1 MQIFVS
7 RDYTFQRLILK
18 FLASILHSLR
28 IQLLLRGNIALED
41 FQSPPEL
48 CRDFLFPGSPPPPRF
63 SLSIMIFS
71 AFSPYLELENVLQ
84 VAAACDSQLS
94 PLKFFLLWNLSPSN
108 SHCLNTFLLL
118 PKSRSSQ
125 TFSDW
130 STSDQDSQRPCS
142 EIHPCIC
149 ITATLSCVA
158 LSQ

>member
-7 RDYTFQRLILK
+7 RNYTFQRLILK

-48 CRDFLFPGSPPPPRF
+48 CRDFLFPGSPPPPSF

-71 AFSPYLELENVLQ
+71 AFFPYLELENVLQ
-84 VAAACDSQLS
+84 VTVACDSQVS

-108 SHCLNTFLLL
+108 SQCLSTFLLL

-130 STSDQDSQRPCS
+130 STSDQESQQPYS

-149 ITATLSCVA
+149 IKATLS
-158 LSQ
+158 

>member
-7 RDYTFQRLILK
+7 RDYNFQRLTLK

-48 CRDFLFPGSPPPPRF
+48 CRDFLLPGSPPPPSF
-63 SLSIMIFS
+63 SLNIMIFS
-71 AFSPYLELENVLQ
+71 ASFPYLELENVLQ
-84 VAAACDSQLS
+84 VIAARDSQLS

-108 SHCLNTFLLL
+108 SHCLSTFLLL

-130 STSDQDSQRPCS
+130 STSDQESQWPCS
-142 EIHPCIC
+142 KIHPCIC
-149 ITATLSCVA
+149 IKATLS
-158 LSQ
+158 